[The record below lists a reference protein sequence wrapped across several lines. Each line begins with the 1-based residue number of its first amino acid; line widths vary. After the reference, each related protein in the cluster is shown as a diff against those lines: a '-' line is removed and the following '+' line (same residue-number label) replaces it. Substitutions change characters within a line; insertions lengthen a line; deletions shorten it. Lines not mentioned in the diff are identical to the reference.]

1 MHLHQCISFRNDDGL
16 MDQLEDVVVAP
27 EDGVMVAHPKDGV
40 METQS

>member
-1 MHLHQCISFRNDDGL
+1 